1 MPSYSYSYS
10 LFIQNRTRNDRR
22 IAGAFSG
29 VAECVLDLVHPGNL
43 GALPPSPRALLGKA
57 ESLGLLSIREYSDMV
72 NVIVEQR
79 SAMF

>member
-1 MPSYSYSYS
+1 MFSYS
-10 LFIQNRTRNDRR
+10 LFIQNRACNDCR
-22 IAGAFSG
+22 IAGAFSD

-57 ESLGLLSIREYSDMV
+57 ENLGLISIREYSDMI